1 MAVTKI
7 WAIKDSLSRVV
18 DYAANPDKTIY
29 SDLQKVIHYADDSN
43 KTINGKEKACFVTGV
58 NCNAD
63 TAFEEMY
70 AVQERFN
77 KVNGNVAY
85 HAYQSFKTDEVT
97 PEQCHRIGVQLAKDM
112 WGTDYQVLVATHFN
126 TGTYHNHFVI
136 NSVNMWTGKKFDCN
150 KKAYYKF
157 RDLSDK
163 LCEKEQLTV
172 IKNPSGKTP
181 RSMYY
186 AEKRGEPTK
195 YNLMRTAIN
204 YAISI
209 SVNQAQFRKAL
220 EKQGYII
227 NLDPRLKYAT
237 IRSVNN
243 TKNTRLYHLGEQY
256 DRDGIF
262 SRMRENDVRIRSF
275 TNKLIS
281 YNLSYQTINDILI
294 VLNLILKFGESE
306 YQITPVKINYL
317 KIEKHEMRVL
327 SKSEQKILTDYLI
340 SDNDIYKF
348 GVLLTLYTGIRIGEL
363 CALTWNDVNDD
374 YILINKTM
382 YRTKGENN
390 KTEIKVGSPK
400 TISSNR
406 RIPLP
411 QSLLPYI
418 RKYKNNGYVLSTKK
432 QQFCEPRLMQLK
444 FAKMID
450 KCGIEKANFHAL
462 RHPYV
467 KPTTK
472 KFITFFERF
481 PGSRIAAHSCLIRYS
496 WLMPP
501 FPVFLFLKSPAL
513 HIQSQSGLPERYR
526 PY

>member
-7 WAIKDSLSRVV
+7 WTIKDSLSRVV
-18 DYAANPDKTIY
+18 DYAANPNKTIY

-43 KTINGKEKACFVTGV
+43 KTINIKEKAYFVTGV

-85 HAYQSFKTDEVT
+85 YAYQSFKTGEVT
-97 PEQCHRIGVQLAKDM
+97 PEQCHRIGVQLAKEM

-136 NSVNMWTGKKFDCN
+136 NSVNMWNGRKFDCN

-172 IKNPSGKTP
+172 IRNPSGKTL
-181 RSMYY
+181 RSMYF

-195 YNLMRTAIN
+195 YNLMRNAID

-209 SVNQAQFRKAL
+209 SVNQGQFRKTL

-237 IRSVNN
+237 MRSVND

-262 SRMRENDVRIRSF
+262 SRMRENNVWIAGEKYSTYIKNTKPMTIQPKKYILKGSLSSARKITGLKALYLHYCYLLGYIPKKHQPLSPEMKKAWRKIDRYSQEIRLISKQNLNTLDVVNDFINTSTEQIKLIEKQRQHIY
-275 TNKLIS
+275 NKLRRCTDTDKRIELLFQRNNCTS
-281 YNLSYQTINDILI
+281 ALNDLRKNIRTANHI
-294 VLNLILKFGESE
+294 IEDNPEIKFN
-306 YQITPVKINYL
+306 I
-317 KIEKHEMRVL
+317 
-327 SKSEQKILTDYLI
+327 KSEQNIKSQRYTVKNKQKIKEKLYLDY
-340 SDNDIYKF
+340 
-348 GVLLTLYTGIRIGEL
+348 
-363 CALTWNDVNDD
+363 
-374 YILINKTM
+374 
-382 YRTKGENN
+382 YR
-390 KTEIKVGSPK
+390 
-400 TISSNR
+400 
-406 RIPLP
+406 
-411 QSLLPYI
+411 
-418 RKYKNNGYVLSTKK
+418 
-432 QQFCEPRLMQLK
+432 
-444 FAKMID
+444 
-450 KCGIEKANFHAL
+450 
-462 RHPYV
+462 
-467 KPTTK
+467 
-472 KFITFFERF
+472 
-481 PGSRIAAHSCLIRYS
+481 
-496 WLMPP
+496 
-501 FPVFLFLKSPAL
+501 
-513 HIQSQSGLPERYR
+513 
-526 PY
+526 

>member
-18 DYAANPDKTIY
+18 DYAANPNKTIY
-29 SDLQKVIHYADDSN
+29 SDLQKVIHYADDEN

-58 NCNAD
+58 NCNAT

-85 HAYQSFKTDEVT
+85 HAYQSFKTGEVT

-136 NSVNMWTGKKFDCN
+136 NSVNMWNGRKFDCN

-181 RSMYY
+181 RSMYF

-195 YNLMRTAIN
+195 YNLMRNAID

-237 IRSVNN
+237 IRSIND

-262 SRMRENDVRIRSF
+262 SRMRENDVWIAGEEYSYYIKNTKQKTIQPKKYILKGSLSSTRKITGLKALYLHYCYLLGYIPKKHQPLSPEMKKAWRKIDRYSQEIRLISKQNLNTIDDVNNF
-275 TNKLIS
+275 INTSSEQIKLIEKQRQHIYNKLRRCTDTDKRAELLSQRNNCTSALNDLRKNIHTAKHIIADNPEIES
-281 YNLSYQTINDILI
+281 NIKAEQNLQ
-294 VLNLILKFGESE
+294 
-306 YQITPVKINYL
+306 
-317 KIEKHEMRVL
+317 H
-327 SKSEQKILTDYLI
+327 
-340 SDNDIYKF
+340 
-348 GVLLTLYTGIRIGEL
+348 
-363 CALTWNDVNDD
+363 
-374 YILINKTM
+374 
-382 YRTKGENN
+382 
-390 KTEIKVGSPK
+390 
-400 TISSNR
+400 
-406 RIPLP
+406 
-411 QSLLPYI
+411 
-418 RKYKNNGYVLSTKK
+418 
-432 QQFCEPRLMQLK
+432 QQFKVKSNQKRK
-444 FAKMID
+444 D
-450 KCGIEKANFHAL
+450 K
-462 RHPYV
+462 
-467 KPTTK
+467 
-472 KFITFFERF
+472 
-481 PGSRIAAHSCLIRYS
+481 LIIN
-496 WLMPP
+496 L
-501 FPVFLFLKSPAL
+501 
-513 HIQSQSGLPERYR
+513 YR
-526 PY
+526 

>member
-18 DYAANPDKTIY
+18 DYAANPNKTIY
-29 SDLQKVIHYADDSN
+29 SDLQKVIHYADDEN

-63 TAFEEMY
+63 SAFEEMY

-85 HAYQSFKTDEVT
+85 HAYQSFKTGEVT
-97 PEQCHRIGVQLAKDM
+97 PEQCHRIGVHLAKEM

-136 NSVNMWTGKKFDCN
+136 NSVNMWNGKKFDCN

-181 RSMYY
+181 RSMYF

-195 YNLMRTAIN
+195 YNLMRNAID

-209 SVNQAQFRKAL
+209 SINQTQFRKAL

-237 IRSVNN
+237 IRSVND
-243 TKNTRLYHLGEQY
+243 TKNTRLYRLGEQY

-262 SRMRENDVRIRSF
+262 NRMRENDVWIAGEKYSTYIKTTKQQTIQPKKYVFKGSLSKTKKVTGLKALYLYYCYLLGYIPKKHHPLSPEMKKACRKIDRYSQEVQLISKENLN
-275 TNKLIS
+275 TLDDVNNLINTSSDQIKLIEKQRQHIYS
-281 YNLSYQTINDILI
+281 KLRRCTDTDKKAELLSQRNDCTFALQA
-294 VLNLILKFGESE
+294 LRKN
-306 YQITPVKINYL
+306 
-317 KIEKHEMRVL
+317 
-327 SKSEQKILTDYLI
+327 
-340 SDNDIYKF
+340 
-348 GVLLTLYTGIRIGEL
+348 IRIANHIIED
-363 CALTWNDVNDD
+363 NP
-374 YILINKTM
+374 
-382 YRTKGENN
+382 
-390 KTEIKVGSPK
+390 EIKSNIKAEQNTQQQRFTVKNKQK
-400 TISSNR
+400 TIE
-406 RIPLP
+406 IH
-411 QSLLPYI
+411 Y
-418 RKYKNNGYVLSTKK
+418 
-432 QQFCEPRLMQLK
+432 
-444 FAKMID
+444 
-450 KCGIEKANFHAL
+450 
-462 RHPYV
+462 
-467 KPTTK
+467 
-472 KFITFFERF
+472 
-481 PGSRIAAHSCLIRYS
+481 
-496 WLMPP
+496 
-501 FPVFLFLKSPAL
+501 
-513 HIQSQSGLPERYR
+513 YR
-526 PY
+526 

>member
-18 DYAANPDKTIY
+18 DYAANPSKTIY
-29 SDLQKVIHYADDSN
+29 SNLQKVIHYADEN
-43 KTINGKEKACFVTGV
+43 KAINGKEKACFVTGI
-58 NCNAD
+58 NCNAA

-85 HAYQSFKTDEVT
+85 HAYQSFKTGEVT

-112 WGTDYQVLVATHFN
+112 WGTDYQVFVATHFN

-136 NSVNMWTGKKFDCN
+136 NSVNMWSGKKFDCN

-181 RSMYY
+181 RSMYF

-195 YNLMRTAIN
+195 YNLMRNAID

-220 EKQGYII
+220 EKQGYVI

-237 IRSVNN
+237 IRSVNE

-262 SRMRENDVRIRSF
+262 SRMRENDVWIAGEKYSNYIKNTKPEIIQPKKYVLKGNLSSTRKITGLKALYLHYCYLLGYIPKKHQPLSPEMKKAWRKIDRYSQEIR
-275 TNKLIS
+275 LIS
-281 YNLSYQTINDILI
+281 KQNLN
-294 VLNLILKFGESE
+294 
-306 YQITPVKINYL
+306 
-317 KIEKHEMRVL
+317 
-327 SKSEQKILTDYLI
+327 
-340 SDNDIYKF
+340 
-348 GVLLTLYTGIRIGEL
+348 TLD
-363 CALTWNDVNDD
+363 DVNDF
-374 YILINKTM
+374 INTSSEQIKLIEKQRQHIYNKLRRCTDTDKRADLLSQRSNCTSALNDLRKNI
-382 YRTKGENN
+382 RTANQIMEDNP
-390 KTEIKVGSPK
+390 EIKANIKAEQNIQQKRYTVKNKQK
-400 TISSNR
+400 T
-406 RIPLP
+406 
-411 QSLLPYI
+411 
-418 RKYKNNGYVLSTKK
+418 K
-432 QQFCEPRLMQLK
+432 
-444 FAKMID
+444 
-450 KCGIEKANFHAL
+450 
-462 RHPYV
+462 
-467 KPTTK
+467 
-472 KFITFFERF
+472 ERF
-481 PGSRIAAHSCLIRYS
+481 YPDY
-496 WLMPP
+496 
-501 FPVFLFLKSPAL
+501 
-513 HIQSQSGLPERYR
+513 YR
-526 PY
+526 

>member
-18 DYAANPDKTIY
+18 DYAANPNKTIY

-58 NCNAD
+58 NCNAN

-85 HAYQSFKTDEVT
+85 HAYQSFKTGEVT

-112 WGTDYQVLVATHFN
+112 WGADYQVLVATHFN

-181 RSMYY
+181 RSIYF

-195 YNLMRTAIN
+195 YNLMRSAID

-209 SVNQAQFRKAL
+209 SLNQAQFRKTL

-237 IRSVNN
+237 IRSVND

-262 SRMRENDVRIRSF
+262 SRMRENDVWIAGEKYSNYIKNTKPQTIQPKKYTLKGSLSKTRKITGLKALYLHYCYLLGYIPKKHHPLSPEMKKACRKLDRYSQEVCLISKYKLNTLDDVNNF
-275 TNKLIS
+275 INASSEQIKLIENQRQHIYNKLRRCT
-281 YNLSYQTINDILI
+281 NTDKRAELLSQRNDCTSALK
-294 VLNLILKFGESE
+294 VLRKNIRTANHIIEDNSKIKSNIKAEQKMQKQRYTAKNRKKAKNDFYSE
-306 YQITPVKINYL
+306 Y
-317 KIEKHEMRVL
+317 
-327 SKSEQKILTDYLI
+327 
-340 SDNDIYKF
+340 
-348 GVLLTLYTGIRIGEL
+348 
-363 CALTWNDVNDD
+363 
-374 YILINKTM
+374 
-382 YRTKGENN
+382 YR
-390 KTEIKVGSPK
+390 
-400 TISSNR
+400 
-406 RIPLP
+406 
-411 QSLLPYI
+411 
-418 RKYKNNGYVLSTKK
+418 
-432 QQFCEPRLMQLK
+432 
-444 FAKMID
+444 
-450 KCGIEKANFHAL
+450 
-462 RHPYV
+462 
-467 KPTTK
+467 
-472 KFITFFERF
+472 
-481 PGSRIAAHSCLIRYS
+481 
-496 WLMPP
+496 
-501 FPVFLFLKSPAL
+501 
-513 HIQSQSGLPERYR
+513 
-526 PY
+526 

>member
-77 KVNGNVAY
+77 KVNGNAAY
-85 HAYQSFKTDEVT
+85 HAYQSFKTGEVT

-112 WGTDYQVLVATHFN
+112 WGADYQVLVATHFN

-181 RSMYY
+181 RSMYF

-195 YNLMRTAIN
+195 YNLMRNAID
-204 YAISI
+204 YAISL

-237 IRSVNN
+237 IRSVND

-262 SRMRENDVRIRSF
+262 SRMRENDVWIAGEKYSNYIKNTKPQTIQPKKYVFKDSLSKTRKVTGLKALYLYYCYLLGYIPKKHQPLSPEMKKAWRKIDRYSQEICLISKYKLNTLDDVDIFINALNERIKLIEHQRQHIYNKLRRCTD
-275 TNKLIS
+275 TNKRTEL
-281 YNLSYQTINDILI
+281 LSQRNDCTST
-294 VLNLILKFGESE
+294 LKALRKN
-306 YQITPVKINYL
+306 IRTANYI
-317 KIEKHEMRVL
+317 IEDNPEIKFNI
-327 SKSEQKILTDYLI
+327 KAEQNIQKQRF
-340 SDNDIYKF
+340 N
-348 GVLLTLYTGIRIGEL
+348 V
-363 CALTWNDVNDD
+363 
-374 YILINKTM
+374 INKQ
-382 YRTKGENN
+382 
-390 KTEIKVGSPK
+390 KVK
-400 TISSNR
+400 E
-406 RIPLP
+406 
-411 QSLLPYI
+411 
-418 RKYKNNGYVLSTKK
+418 K
-432 QQFCEPRLMQLK
+432 Q
-444 FAKMID
+444 
-450 KCGIEKANFHAL
+450 N
-462 RHPYV
+462 YN
-467 KPTTK
+467 
-472 KFITFFERF
+472 
-481 PGSRIAAHSCLIRYS
+481 
-496 WLMPP
+496 
-501 FPVFLFLKSPAL
+501 
-513 HIQSQSGLPERYR
+513 RYR
-526 PY
+526 

>member
-18 DYAANPDKTIY
+18 DYAVNPDKTIY

-63 TAFEEMY
+63 TAFKEMY

-85 HAYQSFKTDEVT
+85 HAYQSFKTGEVT

-112 WGTDYQVLVATHFN
+112 WCTDHQVLVATHFN

-136 NSVNMWTGKKFDCN
+136 NSVNMWNGKKFDCN

-181 RSMYY
+181 RSMYF

-195 YNLMRTAIN
+195 YNLMRSAID

-237 IRSVNN
+237 IRSVND

-256 DRDGIF
+256 DRYGIF
-262 SRMRENDVRIRSF
+262 NRMRENDVWIAGEKYSNYIKNTKPQTIQLKKYILKGSLSKTRKITGLKALYLHYCYLLGYIPKKHQPLSPEMKKAWRKIDKYSQEVCLISKYKLNTLDDVNHF
-275 TNKLIS
+275 INTSNEQIKLIENQRQHIYNKLRRCT
-281 YNLSYQTINDILI
+281 NTDKRAELLSERNDCTST
-294 VLNLILKFGESE
+294 LKGLRKN
-306 YQITPVKINYL
+306 IRTANHIIK
-317 KIEKHEMRVL
+317 
-327 SKSEQKILTDYLI
+327 
-340 SDNDIYKF
+340 DNP
-348 GVLLTLYTGIRIGEL
+348 
-363 CALTWNDVNDD
+363 
-374 YILINKTM
+374 
-382 YRTKGENN
+382 
-390 KTEIKVGSPK
+390 EIKFNIEAEQNIQQQRFNVRYKKK
-400 TISSNR
+400 TNEKFV
-406 RIPLP
+406 L
-411 QSLLPYI
+411 Y
-418 RKYKNNGYVLSTKK
+418 KY
-432 QQFCEPRLMQLK
+432 C
-444 FAKMID
+444 
-450 KCGIEKANFHAL
+450 
-462 RHPYV
+462 
-467 KPTTK
+467 
-472 KFITFFERF
+472 
-481 PGSRIAAHSCLIRYS
+481 
-496 WLMPP
+496 
-501 FPVFLFLKSPAL
+501 
-513 HIQSQSGLPERYR
+513 
-526 PY
+526 

>member
-18 DYAANPDKTIY
+18 DYAANPSKTVY
-29 SDLQKVIHYADDSN
+29 SDLQKVIHYADDSS

-77 KVNGNVAY
+77 KINGNVAY
-85 HAYQSFKTDEVT
+85 HAYQSFKTGEVT

-112 WGTDYQVLVATHFN
+112 WGADHQVLVATHFN

-181 RSMYY
+181 RSMYF

-195 YNLMRTAIN
+195 YNLMRNAID

-237 IRSVNN
+237 IRSVND
-243 TKNTRLYHLGEQY
+243 TKNTRLYHLGEKY
-256 DRDGIF
+256 DRDGIV
-262 SRMRENDVRIRSF
+262 SRMRENDVWIASEKYSIYIKDTKTKTVQLKKYILKGSLSNTRKIIGLKALYLHYCYLLGYIPKKHQPLSPEMKKAWRKIDRYSQEIR
-275 TNKLIS
+275 LIS
-281 YNLSYQTINDILI
+281 KQNLN
-294 VLNLILKFGESE
+294 
-306 YQITPVKINYL
+306 
-317 KIEKHEMRVL
+317 
-327 SKSEQKILTDYLI
+327 
-340 SDNDIYKF
+340 
-348 GVLLTLYTGIRIGEL
+348 TLD
-363 CALTWNDVNDD
+363 DVNDFINTSTD
-374 YILINKTM
+374 QIKLIESQRRHIYNKLHRCTDTDKRIDLLSQRNNCTSALNDLRKNI
-382 YRTKGENN
+382 RTANHIIAD
-390 KTEIKVGSPK
+390 TPEIK
-400 TISSNR
+400 SN
-406 RIPLP
+406 IKAE
-411 QSLLPYI
+411 QSIQKQRYVVKNKQKE
-418 RKYKNNGYVLSTKK
+418 KYNINY
-432 QQFCEPRLMQLK
+432 
-444 FAKMID
+444 
-450 KCGIEKANFHAL
+450 
-462 RHPYV
+462 
-467 KPTTK
+467 
-472 KFITFFERF
+472 
-481 PGSRIAAHSCLIRYS
+481 
-496 WLMPP
+496 
-501 FPVFLFLKSPAL
+501 
-513 HIQSQSGLPERYR
+513 YR
-526 PY
+526 